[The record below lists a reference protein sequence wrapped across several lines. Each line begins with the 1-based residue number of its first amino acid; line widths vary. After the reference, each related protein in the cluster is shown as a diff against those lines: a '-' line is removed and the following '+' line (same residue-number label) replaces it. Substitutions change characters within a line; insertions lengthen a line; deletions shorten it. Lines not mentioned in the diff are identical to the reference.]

1 MTTKARQLAE
11 FIANAD
17 VDSDEIATGAV
28 SASKL
33 AATLD
38 LSGKTISMPDQVTGD
53 LGVADNANFNVYD
66 ADSTVSGR
74 IRNWS
79 SPTNS
84 IAIESDPNNTASGSY
99 LTFTVDG
106 SQKMTILGDNVGI
119 GTTDPSKKFA
129 VSSSGANG
137 IEISPDDPTTST
149 NRILSYN
156 RSTSSFTPLSIGADD
171 IRFYIEDTERMRIS
185 SNGKFGIGTPTPGDE
200 LTVVGQ
206 ALFSYTDIAANS
218 SAQYAQVE
226 IQKDD
231 ADANW
236 SYLAFHE
243 TGSIAWQQG
252 ILDNKFVIASTGGV
266 AKTSTDAER
275 FTIDTSGNV
284 GIGTTSP
291 GQKLTV
297 AGGIES
303 TNSQGSVAFY
313 ATTAGSYN
321 QQNGTGG
328 TAWAYGST
336 GGTSSPATA
345 ASTTFG
351 FHHWNGSAWSNPLN
365 ILTSGNVGIGTA
377 SPNSR
382 LEVLGPQTSYPTT
395 RIIGTGSNDN
405 PVLTVETNTDGR
417 DPHIRLLRPTTTQGA
432 SLVIRG
438 GADNWLSIHHVTQG
452 ADSQLVVHNNGN
464 VGVNK
469 QTPGAKLH
477 IEGDFLIGQQ
487 RFREGYVGISSSE
500 TRWFKLIN
508 YATGAMLI
516 GRAYLTANRFG
527 GYNQTGAYK
536 EYKASISGFSNA
548 IYGPMNTTGD
558 TGEGGVMSLEL
569 GTDEHLYLRVNSS
582 IYGGTVYFYLQ
593 GYINN
598 WQFDG
603 STYVTSAP

>member
-377 SPNSR
+377 SPSARLDVVSNSASGYVAEFR
-382 LEVLGPQTSYPTT
+382 ESMLLILVPL
-395 RIIGTGSNDN
+395 
-405 PVLTVETNTDGR
+405 LL
-417 DPHIRLLRPTTTQGA
+417 IRQLMEKVGHLIWIMQQVAQLNG
-432 SLVIRG
+432 
-438 GADNWLSIHHVTQG
+438 
-452 ADSQLVVHNNGN
+452 QLV
-464 VGVNK
+464 
-469 QTPGAKLH
+469 
-477 IEGDFLIGQQ
+477 
-487 RFREGYVGISSSE
+487 
-500 TRWFKLIN
+500 
-508 YATGAMLI
+508 
-516 GRAYLTANRFG
+516 
-527 GYNQTGAYK
+527 
-536 EYKASISGFSNA
+536 
-548 IYGPMNTTGD
+548 
-558 TGEGGVMSLEL
+558 
-569 GTDEHLYLRVNSS
+569 
-582 IYGGTVYFYLQ
+582 
-593 GYINN
+593 
-598 WQFDG
+598 
-603 STYVTSAP
+603 